1 MENLSARG
9 LKALFALKKYICRNP
24 IQGRSLIGGQFPQR
38 GPISYRGLVFRAF
51 PQRGPIHERVKCHY
65 NCVREAYVWRVQL
78 YFCLSKAFLS
88 IPLSMNGVFFASMSY
103 ALRIP
108 MYFAVQ

>member
-9 LKALFALKKYICRNP
+9 LKALFALNKYICRTQ
-24 IQGRSLIGGQFPQR
+24 IQGRSLIGGQLPQR
-38 GPISYRGLVFRAF
+38 GPISYRGLVLRAI
-51 PQRGPIHERVKCHY
+51 PHRGPIHERVKCHY
-65 NCVREAYVWRVQL
+65 CVREAYVWRVQL
-78 YFCLSKAFLS
+78 YFCSSKAFFS

-108 MYFAVQ
+108 MHFAVP